1 MMHIML
7 FTLSKRHFMNIARE
21 RETCASAESRTVA
34 TQELEADEGLEYLDS
49 GWADTRDLKRTLN
62 GVGAI
67 RLM

>member
-1 MMHIML
+1 MVHMML
-7 FTLSKRHFMNIARE
+7 FTSSKRHFTSIAR
-21 RETCASAESRTVA
+21 RRQPCAPVESATAV